1 MHIKENNI
9 FNWLVWL
16 KSHSE
21 TVTNHCSYYK
31 FVCLTVLYDNFI
43 HTCGLINRPLSINGF
58 TEVRHQVVSSRKKLN
73 YALHY
78 IKIGE
83 HLNKITSNFTLQIPL
98 GTIFKNENVNE
109 DIISILQQFHSY
121 LHKAADGGVDG
132 QLFSGDQLTVERAFL
147 RYLFGGKWWQACYSE
162 TFQCM

>member
-1 MHIKENNI
+1 M
-9 FNWLVWL
+9 
-16 KSHSE
+16 
-21 TVTNHCSYYK
+21 
-31 FVCLTVLYDNFI
+31 LYDNFI

-98 GTIFKNENVNE
+98 GIIFKNENVNE

-121 LHKAADGGVDG
+121 LPKAADGRVDG
-132 QLFSGDQLTVERAFL
+132 QLFSGDQLTVERAVNAISSVANGDTPADRLEGIHLQLGDWHATVKLLSVCIRMNYNFNL
-147 RYLFGGKWWQACYSE
+147 HKGS
-162 TFQCM
+162 

>member
-1 MHIKENNI
+1 M
-9 FNWLVWL
+9 
-16 KSHSE
+16 
-21 TVTNHCSYYK
+21 
-31 FVCLTVLYDNFI
+31 LYDNFI

-98 GTIFKNENVNE
+98 GIIFKNENVNE
-109 DIISILQQFHSY
+109 DIISILQQFHSC
-121 LHKAADGGVDG
+121 LPKAADGGVDG
-132 QLFSGDQLTVERAFL
+132 QLFSGDQLTVERAVNAISL
-147 RYLFGGKWWQACYSE
+147 VANGDTLLIA
-162 TFQCM
+162 